1 MGACRACARVWGV
14 SALGC
19 ALIMTAAGCSS
30 STERASSN
38 GARSSTTAH
47 RTPALTV
54 PGLVAPPRSRKAVF
68 TGHAA
73 EVERAFRARLAAYD
87 RKDVDYA
94 VATQATKNGT
104 RQEIVEFMNT
114 YQIRLFRITRIDV
127 YGDQATIDYEDAIV
141 GRNLKPAAITTLLA
155 QQDRWTKQDGRWK
168 TASDRAFSPGIPQ
181 DLTSVTLTL
190 RDHAPIVIPRLP
202 TTDFAFL
209 LKNTGAAPKGVFIVR
224 IRPRAKISEVIAAIK
239 AVGDQ
244 RGSDAAGVPFPD
256 GIIEM
261 GATPDVP
268 AHRTGTMVFSGRL
281 PAGRYL
287 LLSRA
292 ANNGELLPKEYAAFT
307 VT

>member
-1 MGACRACARVWGV
+1 
-14 SALGC
+14 
-19 ALIMTAAGCSS
+19 MTARRPCSRVLGLSTFGCILILAVGGCSS
-30 STERASSN
+30 STDHASSN
-38 GARSSTTAH
+38 GAPSSTTA
-47 RTPALTV
+47 RGTPALTV

-68 TGHAA
+68 TGRAA

-94 VATQATKNGT
+94 IATQATKSGT
-104 RQEIVEFMNT
+104 RQGIVEFMNT

-127 YGDQATIDYEDAIV
+127 HGDEATIDYEDAIV

-155 QQDRWTKQDGRWK
+155 QQDRWTEQDGRWK
-168 TASDRAFSPGIPQ
+168 TASDRAFSPGIPE
-181 DLTSVTLTL
+181 DLTSVMLAL

-202 TTDFAFL
+202 TSDFAFL

-224 IRPRAKISEVIAAIK
+224 IRPSAKVSEVIAAIK
-239 AVGDQ
+239 AVGDE

-256 GIIEM
+256 GIVEM

-268 AHRTGTMVFSGRL
+268 ARRTGTMVFSGRL

-292 ANNGELLPKEYAAFT
+292 ENNGELLPKEYAVFT